1 MILIPGY
8 SKTITSGRSGTNPL
22 RNHPYDYNCGA
33 AVINKYYVLTA
44 AHCMNTRTPVY
55 VKKSLL
61 CKIIT
66 KL

>member
-8 SKTITSGRSGTNPL
+8 NKTKPSGTNPL

-55 VKKSLL
+55 VKK
-61 CKIIT
+61 IFAM
-66 KL
+66 